1 MDIMVFSLRSECFV
15 SRKKFEIRTFKM
27 ADVTISE
34 DRLKTLMKEIFKE
47 EFEKQQK
54 NLLNLI
60 SWNFD
65 ITMTEIKKV
74 QSDIN
79 ELKASLEHTE
89 TVLEEKVAK
98 AEKKIEKLK
107 EQINELWDYQ
117 VDPERLE
124 VTERKI
130 VDLEDRSRR
139 NNLRIDGISE
149 KENET
154 WDECGQEVQSL
165 IKDKLGIAENIVI
178 ERARRIKKTG
188 NSDNP
193 RKPRTIVCRFLNYKD
208 KTNILKNAKKLKGKN
223 IFINEDF
230 SHETMELSQE
240 LCEKVK
246 ERRDEGEIAYFHYRT
261 VVVKRRNNQGLS

>member
-1 MDIMVFSLRSECFV
+1 
-15 SRKKFEIRTFKM
+15 M
-27 ADVTISE
+27 ADVTVSE
-34 DRLKTLMKEIFKE
+34 DRLETLMKEIFKE
-47 EFEKQQK
+47 EFENQQE

-60 SWNFD
+60 SENFD

-89 TVLEEKVAK
+89 TKAVAK
-98 AEKKIEKLK
+98 AEKKVEELQ

-124 VTERKI
+124 LTEREI
-130 VDLEDRSRR
+130 VDLEDRSQRK
-139 NNLRIDGISE
+139 NLRIDGIIE
-149 KENET
+149 EENET
-154 WDECGQEVQSL
+154 WDECEQEVQSL

-178 ERARRIKKTG
+178 ERAHRIKKKG

-193 RKPRTIVCRFLNYKD
+193 GKPRTIVFRFLNYKD

-230 SHETMELSQE
+230 SHETMELRKE
-240 LCEKVK
+240 LWEKVK
-246 ERRDEGEIAYFHYRT
+246 KDSLPSLQNCCCQA
-261 VVVKRRNNQGLS
+261 KK

>member
-117 VDPERLE
+117 VAVATSPSNPVA
-124 VTERKI
+124 VTSPS
-130 VDLEDRSRR
+130 DFAPAS
-139 NNLRIDGISE
+139 S
-149 KENET
+149 KEFLDIQAT
-154 WDECGQEVQSL
+154 IECGFTLKRVRDM
-165 IKDKLGIAENIVI
+165 IKTYSQMHRTDKYSQHSSIIWPAW
-178 ERARRIKKTG
+178 
-188 NSDNP
+188 
-193 RKPRTIVCRFLNYKD
+193 LN
-208 KTNILKNAKKLKGKN
+208 G
-223 IFINEDF
+223 
-230 SHETMELSQE
+230 
-240 LCEKVK
+240 
-246 ERRDEGEIAYFHYRT
+246 
-261 VVVKRRNNQGLS
+261 

>member
-1 MDIMVFSLRSECFV
+1 
-15 SRKKFEIRTFKM
+15 M

-34 DRLKTLMKEIFKE
+34 VRLKLLMKEIFKE
-47 EFEKQQK
+47 DFEKQQK

-60 SWNFD
+60 SGNFD

-98 AEKKIEKLK
+98 AEKKVEKLQ

-124 VTERKI
+124 FTERK
-130 VDLEDRSRR
+130 VVELEDRSRW
-139 NNLRIDGISE
+139 NNLCIDGITE

-154 WDECGQEVQSL
+154 WDKCEQEVQSL
-165 IKDKLGIAENIVI
+165 IKDKLGISENIVI
-178 ERARRIKKTG
+178 ERAYRIK
-188 NSDNP
+188 
-193 RKPRTIVCRFLNYKD
+193 
-208 KTNILKNAKKLKGKN
+208 
-223 IFINEDF
+223 
-230 SHETMELSQE
+230 
-240 LCEKVK
+240 
-246 ERRDEGEIAYFHYRT
+246 
-261 VVVKRRNNQGLS
+261 

>member
-1 MDIMVFSLRSECFV
+1 
-15 SRKKFEIRTFKM
+15 
-27 ADVTISE
+27 
-34 DRLKTLMKEIFKE
+34 MKEIFKE

-60 SWNFD
+60 SGNFG

-79 ELKASLEHTE
+79 ELKASLVHTE

-98 AEKKIEKLK
+98 AEKKVEKLQ

-117 VDPERLE
+117 VDPERLRL
-124 VTERKI
+124 TERKI

-149 KENET
+149 KENKT
-154 WDECGQEVQSL
+154 WDECQQEVQSL

-178 ERARRIKKTG
+178 ERGHRIEKKG

-193 RKPRTIVCRFLNYKD
+193 GKPRTIVC
-208 KTNILKNAKKLKGKN
+208 
-223 IFINEDF
+223 
-230 SHETMELSQE
+230 
-240 LCEKVK
+240 
-246 ERRDEGEIAYFHYRT
+246 
-261 VVVKRRNNQGLS
+261 